1 MNYIFTRCSGAAKE
15 QLLPFWENEAVAELA
30 PFSDTKTLL
39 GWLQVCFGDPDPK
52 GTAQLRISR
61 LRIANREFPQYLA
74 DFNKHIERTGW
85 NMEAKKSSLLFGLSA
100 ELRNLLIHYDT
111 EGMSLPDLTSLY
123 MRLDTKLRA
132 S

>member
-52 GTAQLRISR
+52 GTA
-61 LRIANREFPQYLA
+61 
-74 DFNKHIERTGW
+74 
-85 NMEAKKSSLLFGLSA
+85 
-100 ELRNLLIHYDT
+100 
-111 EGMSLPDLTSLY
+111 
-123 MRLDTKLRA
+123 
-132 S
+132 